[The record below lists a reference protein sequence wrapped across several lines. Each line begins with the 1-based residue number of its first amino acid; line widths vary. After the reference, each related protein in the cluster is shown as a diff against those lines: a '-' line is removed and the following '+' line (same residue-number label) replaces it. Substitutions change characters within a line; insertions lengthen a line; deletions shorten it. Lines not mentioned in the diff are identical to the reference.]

1 MGKKGIDIKGWN
13 EVVTDAHR
21 KTEKTKTI
29 TVKVTKTSLTRLKK
43 IEELQ
48 DKAKQILT
56 SYKAYKTDRIKAM
69 KAVGEKIVAD
79 DKTFAGKI
87 NQNSTRIIFK

>member
-21 KTEKTKTI
+21 KTEKTKII

-43 IEELQ
+43 NRR
-48 DKAKQILT
+48 A
-56 SYKAYKTDRIKAM
+56 AR
-69 KAVGEKIVAD
+69 
-79 DKTFAGKI
+79 
-87 NQNSTRIIFK
+87 

>member
-21 KTEKTKTI
+21 KTEKTKII

-56 SYKAYKTDRIKAM
+56 SYKVYKTDRIKAM